1 MTRKP
6 RNQKAIGHLILISC
20 LSNSSASFS
29 ADFFV
34 CVDFEAFA
42 VLLLVA
48 FFFVPLF
55 ALVVVAAFVFLT
67 GVVFVAGLFGATA
80 LLVFFADEEATAF
93 LAFTAFAGFFSSA
106 GFVALGLVTDL
117 RFVMTVPPELSL
129 IKIA

>member
-1 MTRKP
+1 MASGL
-6 RNQKAIGHLILISC
+6 NQKAIGHLILISC

-34 CVDFEAFA
+34 FLDFEAFA
-42 VLLLVA
+42 VLLLAA
-48 FFFVPLF
+48 FFFVPLL
-55 ALVVVAAFVFLT
+55 ALVLVAAFVFLT
-67 GVVFVAGLFGATA
+67 GLLFVAGLFGAVA
-80 LLVFFADEEATAF
+80 LPVFFSFEEATAF

-129 IKIA
+129 IKIP